1 MMYWSRRLALSAS
14 VAILGTQPAFAID
27 GATLVAGLKAQAAIS
42 GASLEVGTIEETGPD
57 SFRLLDLEIAGNGM
71 AKPLQVKSVEA
82 NGVREISGKSI
93 MIDSLK
99 FGGISLDGKTDKGDE
114 FFMTVDGGE
123 GTNLY
128 FPDPNDLDAPLL
140 PSETVSYRIG
150 RMSMNISG
158 AEVMTISGIKAITE
172 KAVDGNEFSTE
183 MSVSEMTIDLSQLK
197 DTKAKAQMQAL
208 GLEKLSTE
216 IRLVGSFNLDT
227 GRMELS
233 EYSFD
238 TANVGKL
245 GMTMAID
252 GYDMAL
258 LRKVRETTLEANKAG
273 KNDPE
278 AQKAAAA
285 KLMSI
290 LSELKLAGATLSF
303 DDQSIVGKVL
313 DMQAAATGSTR
324 EELVQMAPVMAMGMT
339 QALDNP
345 EFSAM
350 VSEALARFAGDP
362 KSLTITLAPAEPVAF
377 AQIVGTAISGPP
389 ALIGLLGVS
398 VKANE

>member
-1 MMYWSRRLALSAS
+1 MMHRFGKFACTAS
-14 VAILGTQPAFAID
+14 FAVLIAQPAFAID
-27 GATLVAGLKAQAAIS
+27 GASLIAGLKAQAAIS
-42 GASLEVGTIEETGPD
+42 GASLEVGKIEETGPD
-57 SFRLLDLEIAGNGM
+57 SFRLFDIEVSGNGM
-71 AKPLQVKSVEA
+71 ANPLMLKTVEA
-82 NGVREISGKSI
+82 NGVREFAGKSI
-93 MIDSLK
+93 VIDSLK
-99 FGGISLDGKTDKGDE
+99 FSGISLNGKTEKGDE
-114 FFMTVDGGE
+114 FFLTLDGGE

-140 PSETVSYRIG
+140 PSNPISYKIG

-158 AEVMTISGIKAITE
+158 AEVMAISGMESLTE
-172 KAVDGNEFSTE
+172 KAADQNQFNTSL
-183 MSVSEMTIDLSQLK
+183 SVPELTLDLTQIR
-197 DTKAKAQMQAL
+197 DPKAKAQMQAL

-238 TANVGKL
+238 TTNVGKL
-245 GMTMAID
+245 HMTLAVD
-252 GYDMAL
+252 GYDMTL
-258 LRKVRETTLEANKAG
+258 LRKMREASLAANAAG

-278 AQKAAAA
+278 GQKAAAA
-285 KLMSI
+285 KLMAVM
-290 LSELKLAGATLSF
+290 SELKLAGATISF
-303 DDQSIVGKVL
+303 DDKSIVGKVL
-313 DMQAAATGSTR
+313 DIQAAAMGTTR

-350 VSEALARFAGDP
+350 VGEALAKFAGDP
-362 KSLTITLAPAEPVAF
+362 KSLTITLAPPEPVAF

-398 VKANE
+398 IKANE

>member
-1 MMYWSRRLALSAS
+1 MMHRFGKFACTAS
-14 VAILGTQPAFAID
+14 FAVLIAQPALAID
-27 GATLVAGLKAQAAIS
+27 GASLISSLKAQAAIS

-57 SFRLLDLEIAGNGM
+57 SFRLLDLEIAGSGM

-82 NGVREISGKSI
+82 NGVREFAGKSI
-93 MIDSLK
+93 VIDSLK
-99 FGGISLDGKTDKGDE
+99 FSGISLNGKTEKGDE
-114 FFMTVDGGE
+114 FFLTLDGGE

-140 PSETVSYRIG
+140 PSNPISYKIG

-158 AEVMTISGIKAITE
+158 AEVMSISGMKAITD
-172 KAVDGNEFSTE
+172 KAVAGNEFSTE

-245 GMTMAID
+245 GMTVAID

>member
-99 FGGISLDGKTDKGDE
+99 FGGISLDGKTEKGDE

-158 AEVMTISGIKAITE
+158 AEVMTISGMKAITE

-245 GMTMAID
+245 GMTVAID

>member
-99 FGGISLDGKTDKGDE
+99 FGCISLDGKTEKGDE

-158 AEVMTISGIKAITE
+158 AEVMTISGMKAITE

-245 GMTMAID
+245 GMTVAID

>member
-1 MMYWSRRLALSAS
+1 
-14 VAILGTQPAFAID
+14 
-27 GATLVAGLKAQAAIS
+27 
-42 GASLEVGTIEETGPD
+42 
-57 SFRLLDLEIAGNGM
+57 
-71 AKPLQVKSVEA
+71 
-82 NGVREISGKSI
+82 
-93 MIDSLK
+93 
-99 FGGISLDGKTDKGDE
+99 
-114 FFMTVDGGE
+114 
-123 GTNLY
+123 
-128 FPDPNDLDAPLL
+128 
-140 PSETVSYRIG
+140 
-150 RMSMNISG
+150 
-158 AEVMTISGIKAITE
+158 MTISGMKAITE

-245 GMTMAID
+245 GMTVAID